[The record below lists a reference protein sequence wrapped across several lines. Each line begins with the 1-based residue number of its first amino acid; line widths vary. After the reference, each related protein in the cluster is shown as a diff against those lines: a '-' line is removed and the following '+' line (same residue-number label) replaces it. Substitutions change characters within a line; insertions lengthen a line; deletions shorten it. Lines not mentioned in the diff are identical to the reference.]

1 MARQLALLD
10 TPPEWHIDDQT
21 REVGREGLARA
32 RAALAAAARGHA
44 DPTPAPATRGR
55 GAVTERARGHRTAA

>member
-21 REVGREGLARA
+21 REVGRAGLARA
-32 RAALAAAARGHA
+32 RAALAAAARGEA
-44 DPTPAPATRGR
+44 DTPPTRGR
-55 GAVTERARGHRTAA
+55 GAVTERTRGHRTAA

>member
-21 REVGREGLARA
+21 REVGRQGLARA
-32 RAALAAAARGHA
+32 RAALAAAAQGQA
-44 DPTPAPATRGR
+44 DPSPTRGR
-55 GAVTERARGHRTAA
+55 GAVTDEPRRQRTAA

>member
-10 TPPEWHIDDQT
+10 SPPEWHIDDQT

-32 RAALAAAARGHA
+32 RAALAAAHQPDEAQ
-44 DPTPAPATRGR
+44 PTRGR
-55 GAVTERARGHRTAA
+55 GPVTDRSPRHRTAA

>member
-21 REVGREGLARA
+21 REVGRAGLARA
-32 RAALAAAARGHA
+32 RAALAAAARGQA
-44 DPTPAPATRGR
+44 DPQPTRGR

>member
-10 TPPEWHIDDQT
+10 TPPEWQIDDQT

-32 RAALAAAARGHA
+32 RAALAAADRRAAEPR
-44 DPTPAPATRGR
+44 PTRGR
-55 GAVTERARGHRTAA
+55 GAVTDRPARHRTAA

>member
-10 TPPEWHIDDQT
+10 TPPVWKIDDQT
-21 REVGREGLARA
+21 REVGRAGLARA
-32 RAALAAAARGHA
+32 RAALAAAAHGHA
-44 DPTPAPATRGR
+44 DPQPTRGR

>member
-21 REVGREGLARA
+21 REVGRKGLAQA
-32 RAALAAAARGHA
+32 RAALAAADRRAAETR
-44 DPTPAPATRGR
+44 PTRGR
-55 GAVTERARGHRTAA
+55 EPVSDRRDRHRTAA

>member
-21 REVGREGLARA
+21 REVGRAGLARA
-32 RAALAAAARGHA
+32 RAALAAAAAHGQA
-44 DPTPAPATRGR
+44 DPQPTRGR

>member
-21 REVGREGLARA
+21 REVGRAGLARA
-32 RAALAAAARGHA
+32 RAALAAAAHGQA
-44 DPTPAPATRGR
+44 DPRPTRGR